1 MVTKI
6 GYCFRHKLRVAMKKV
21 TSYPK
26 LNIQQL
32 NFRENPRAN
41 GVNWQG
47 HKIALATTKPNY
59 GGVRYWFVCPN
70 CEKRKGALYQV
81 GRAVIC
87 RVCAG
92 LYYAGQDNKA
102 RRNMFDKIMALH
114 EHQLELINK
123 LDPVLYNSY
132 MGLGHLL
139 ACDLA
144 YRMYITPKRPKGMHW
159 ATYYKKMDEICS
171 IGRQL
176 SNLYALYGKRKEA
189 HDKAIK
195 AQWAE
200 AIKVHGKKVY
210 EKD

>member
-1 MVTKI
+1 MQKN
-6 GYCFRHKLRVAMKKV
+6 

-26 LNIQQL
+26 LNIMEL
-32 NFRENPRAN
+32 DFSKHPRAHL
-41 GVNWQG
+41 VKWQG

-59 GGVRYWFVCPN
+59 GGKRFWLVCPY

-81 GRAVIC
+81 GQAVIC

-102 RRNMFDKIMALH
+102 RRHTFTKIMALH
-114 EHQLELINK
+114 DKQLNLINN
-123 LDPVLYNSY
+123 LDPGLYNSY

-144 YRMYITPKRPKGMHW
+144 YRLYNTPKRPKGMHW
-159 ATYYKKMDEICS
+159 ATYNKKMDEICS

-176 SNLYALYGKRKEA
+176 NNLYALYGKRKKA

-195 AQWAE
+195 AQWSE
-200 AIKVHGKKVY
+200 AIRVHGKKVY

>member
-1 MVTKI
+1 
-6 GYCFRHKLRVAMKKV
+6 MKKV

-26 LNIQQL
+26 INIQQL
-32 NFRENPRAN
+32 NFRENPCVS

-47 HKIALATTKPNY
+47 HKIALATTQPNY
-59 GGVRYWFVCPN
+59 GGVRYWFVCPY

-81 GRAVIC
+81 ERAVIC
-87 RVCAG
+87 RECAG

-102 RRNMFDKIMALH
+102 RRSLFNKIMALH
-114 EHQLELINK
+114 EKQLALINK
-123 LDPVLYNSY
+123 LDPDLYNSDNRIDRLTDY
-132 MGLGHLL
+132 
-139 ACDLA
+139 DLA

-176 SNLYALYGKRKEA
+176 SNLYALYQKRREA

>member
-1 MVTKI
+1 MQ
-6 GYCFRHKLRVAMKKV
+6 KV

-26 LNIQQL
+26 LTIQQL
-32 NFRENPRAN
+32 NFREHPRAN
-41 GVNWQG
+41 CVNWQG

-59 GGVRYWFVCPN
+59 GGKRFWLVCPY

-114 EHQLELINK
+114 DKQLNLINK
-123 LDPVLYNSY
+123 LESDLYDSELRIDRLTDY
-132 MGLGHLL
+132 
-139 ACDLA
+139 DLA
-144 YRMYITPKRPKGMHW
+144 YRMYITPRKPKGMHW
-159 ATYYKKMDEICS
+159 ATYARKLEQIDRISM
-171 IGRQL
+171 QL
-176 SNLYALYGKRKEA
+176 ADIYELYQQRREA

-195 AQWAE
+195 EQWAE
-200 AIKVHGKKVY
+200 AIRVYGKTVY

>member
-1 MVTKI
+1 MQ
-6 GYCFRHKLRVAMKKV
+6 KV

-32 NFRENPRAN
+32 NFREHPRAN

-59 GGVRYWFVCPN
+59 GGVRYWFICPY

-102 RRNMFDKIMALH
+102 RRHTFTKIMALH
-114 EHQLELINK
+114 DKQLNLINN
-123 LDPVLYNSY
+123 LDPGLYNSY

-144 YRMYITPKRPKGMHW
+144 YRLYDTPKRPKGMHW
-159 ATYYKKMDEICS
+159 ATYARKLEQIDRISM
-171 IGRQL
+171 QL
-176 SNLYALYGKRKEA
+176 ADIYELYQQRREA

-195 AQWAE
+195 AQWSE
-200 AIKVHGKKVY
+200 AISVHGKKVY

>member
-59 GGVRYWFVCPN
+59 GGVRYWFVCPY
-70 CEKRKGALYQV
+70 CEKRKGTLYQV

-92 LYYAGQDNKA
+92 LYYVAQDNKS

-114 EHQLELINK
+114 DKQLNLINK
-123 LDPVLYNSY
+123 LDPDLYNSDNGIDRLTDY
-132 MGLGHLL
+132 
-139 ACDLA
+139 DLA
-144 YRMYITPKRPKGMHW
+144 YRMYITPRKPKGMHW
-159 ATYYKKMDEICS
+159 ATYNKKMTQIWS
-171 IGRQL
+171 ISQHL
-176 SNLYALYGKRKEA
+176 SNLYELYGKRKEA

-195 AQWAE
+195 AQWSE
-200 AIKVHGKKVY
+200 AIRVHGKRVY